1 MPPSWAQ
8 SPLCQSQIPAPVR
21 LAATPWLPVPRE
33 SAAQIEIASAPDSMV
48 QTEPAFV
55 HELMRRIVD
64 EDSARTDWEEA
75 VGTYA
80 GTDTLL
86 QKTLHP
92 MRDVLDRDAEGME
105 KAIRDIQAAALDR
118 VSYCVIANGIDNPC
132 GDVEKTLAKCDEW
145 VTVAAACLS

>member
-1 MPPSWAQ
+1 MTQ
-8 SPLCQSQIPAPVR
+8 HV
-21 LAATPWLPVPRE
+21 
-33 SAAQIEIASAPDSMV
+33 SAW
-48 QTEPAFV
+48 
-55 HELMRRIVD
+55 
-64 EDSARTDWEEA
+64 TDWEEA

-92 MRDVLDRDAEGME
+92 MRESSTGMEGME

-145 VTVAAACLS
+145 VKVAAACLS